1 MTSNIIH
8 RISNSRNNILD
19 ILEKHQEYDTNDYK
33 EFSIHEID
41 TMYTN
46 DQLDML
52 LTHKLENKKIYV
64 KYALSSKPMRA
75 PTIDNYI
82 EDLFQIES
90 ILTKND
96 TLLVILLDEP
106 SENIISHIK
115 HLYNNEGYFVV
126 ILTINRLQYNLLDHE
141 LVPSLE
147 ILTDQDKQ
155 QVFKQYNIKNS
166 KQLPEINRFDPQAQ
180 VMCMRPGD
188 VGRFTR
194 KSVTSVDYDYYRVCV

>member
-19 ILEKHQEYDTNDYK
+19 ILEKHQEYDANDYK

-126 ILTINRLQYNLLDHE
+126 ILTINRLQYNLLEHE

-147 ILTDQDKQ
+147 ILTEQDTQ

-180 VMCMRPGD
+180 IMCMRPGD

>member
-19 ILEKHQEYDTNDYK
+19 ILEKHQEYDANDYK

-52 LTHKLENKKIYV
+52 LTHKLDNKKIYV

-126 ILTINRLQYNLLDHE
+126 ILTINRLQYNLLEHE

-147 ILTDQDKQ
+147 ILTEQDKQ

-166 KQLPEINRFDPQAQ
+166 KQLPEINRFDPQALA
-180 VMCMRPGD
+180 MCMRPGD

>member
-19 ILEKHQEYDTNDYK
+19 ILEKHQEYDANDYK

-126 ILTINRLQYNLLDHE
+126 ILTINRLQYNLLEHE

-147 ILTDQDKQ
+147 ILTEQDKQ

-166 KQLPEINRFDPQAQ
+166 KQLPEINRFDPQALA
-180 VMCMRPGD
+180 MCMRPGD

>member
-1 MTSNIIH
+1 
-8 RISNSRNNILD
+8 
-19 ILEKHQEYDTNDYK
+19 
-33 EFSIHEID
+33 
-41 TMYTN
+41 MYTN

-52 LTHKLENKKIYV
+52 LSHKLENKKIYV

-147 ILTDQDKQ
+147 ILTEQDKQ

-194 KSVTSVDYDYYRVCV
+194 KSVTSVDYDYFSVCV

>member
-19 ILEKHQEYDTNDYK
+19 ILEKYQEYDANDYK

-52 LTHKLENKKIYV
+52 LTHKLDNKKIYV

-115 HLYNNEGYFVV
+115 HLYNNERYFVV
-126 ILTINRLQYNLLDHE
+126 ILTINRLQYNLLEHE

-194 KSVTSVDYDYYRVCV
+194 KSVTSVEYDYYRVCV